1 MRYVSVGD
9 LQSKSEDEWQRLA
22 GEEDVVVTSQGHPI
36 AILTPVTEATLE
48 ESLTAM
54 RRARAVAAVQDMQR
68 GSIERGLDR
77 LTPEEI
83 EAEISAVRMG
93 RKERLHQPE

>member
-9 LQSKSEDEWQRLA
+9 LQSKSEDEWRRLA
-22 GEEDVVVTSQGHPI
+22 GEEDVVVTSAGLPI

-48 ESLTAM
+48 ESLTAV
-54 RRARAVAAVQDMQR
+54 RRARAVAAVHDMQR
-68 GSIERGLDR
+68 RSVEQELDR

-83 EAEISAVRMG
+83 DAEISAVRKD
-93 RKERLHQPE
+93 RKERLHKPE

>member
-9 LQSKSEDEWQRLA
+9 LQSKSEDEWRRLT
-22 GEEDVVVTSQGHPI
+22 GEEDVVVTSKGHPI

-54 RRARAVAAVQDMQR
+54 RRARAVVAVYDMQR
-68 GSIERGLDR
+68 GSVERRLVR

-83 EAEISAVRMG
+83 EAEISAVRKG